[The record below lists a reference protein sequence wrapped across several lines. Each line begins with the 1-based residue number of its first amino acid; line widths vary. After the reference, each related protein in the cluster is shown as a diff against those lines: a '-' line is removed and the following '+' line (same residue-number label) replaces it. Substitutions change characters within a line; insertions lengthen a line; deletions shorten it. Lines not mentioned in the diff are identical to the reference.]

1 MDYELT
7 NLYDLLGKFLDPEM
21 EQVMK
26 SVSSAPKFSDEETQY
41 MVLPT
46 SKEAHLT
53 MPEISRLIALS
64 ANKYGNA
71 VRLASL
77 ARAKFKISEARYKH
91 KLKTSMNQGKNSAE
105 REMNAINA
113 AELEYKEMTMA
124 SVIVE
129 ICESIESANRIASE
143 SSRRMLLA
151 AEQTQRADNRFS
163 DNQGALK
170 DKDFTSW

>member
-7 NLYDLLGKFLDPEM
+7 SLHDLIGKFLDPEM
-21 EQVMK
+21 ERVMK
-26 SVSSAPKFSDEETQY
+26 AVSSEPKYSDEENQY
-41 MVLPT
+41 MVLP
-46 SKEAHLT
+46 SERDVDL
-53 MPEISRLIALS
+53 PIEEISRLIALS
-64 ANKYGNA
+64 SNKYGNS

-77 ARAKFKISEARYKH
+77 ARAKLKIAEAKYKY

-105 REMNAINA
+105 REFNALAA
-113 AELEYKEMTMA
+113 AEVEYRDMTLA

-151 AEQTQRADNRFS
+151 ADQAKRADNRFS
-163 DNQGALK
+163 DNQGSLK
-170 DKDFTSW
+170 EKDFTSW